1 MLLDLSVL
9 RKEMP
14 MLTHGHLRIRH
25 ILAVTV
31 LGGLIAAAPA
41 TARHD
46 DRARHEI
53 ARLAHGLEVAA
64 NEVRRETQYAFRG
77 HRGANGLVER
87 ELAELQWQA
96 GRFRHEVERRG
107 PGSHPARIQL
117 EALLQRFYDADRTI
131 RRTPVAGHARGDFE
145 RARYFMDTLIAHY
158 GGYRHFRH
166 VQPSGQRGG
175 QGQRWDRDDRR
186 HRAYPRY

>member
-1 MLLDLSVL
+1 
-9 RKEMP
+9 
-14 MLTHGHLRIRH
+14 MLTHEHLRIRH

-46 DRARHEI
+46 DRARFEI

-64 NEVRRETQYAFRG
+64 DEVRRETHFAFRG
-77 HRGANGLVER
+77 HRAGSGPVER

-96 GRFRHEVERRG
+96 GRFRQEVERRG
-107 PGSHPARIQL
+107 PGSHHARVQL

-131 RRTPVAGHARGDFE
+131 RRTPVAGHVRHDFE
-145 RARYFMDTLIAHY
+145 RARHFMDTLIAHY

-166 VQPSGQRGG
+166 VQPSGSHGGHRGS
-175 QGQRWDRDDRR
+175 WDRDARRRDDRR
-186 HRAYPRY
+186 WDRRR